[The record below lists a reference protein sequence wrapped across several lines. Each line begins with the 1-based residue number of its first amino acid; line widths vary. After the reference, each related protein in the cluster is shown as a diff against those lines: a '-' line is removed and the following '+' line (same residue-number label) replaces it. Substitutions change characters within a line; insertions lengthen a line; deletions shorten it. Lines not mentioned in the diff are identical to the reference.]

1 MTTINL
7 NAQENADA
15 RKITI
20 TNALI
25 WTLFNIIIFL
35 ITYYA
40 APSLLSN
47 ATYGILSFAIS
58 IGLAI
63 YFIKDIRAKIGGYW
77 SFRTALKYIFLLF
90 FVQMALTMVFSIVF
104 GKWIEPSYTEVRLEE
119 ARNQA
124 VERAEQMTSDQDK
137 VDEMIAQSEKWSKML
152 IDPDLKSFTV
162 LLAISA
168 IFYFIGALIFAAIFK
183 RNPPI
188 FAPIE
193 EE

>member
-1 MTTINL
+1 MTTTNL
-7 NAQENADA
+7 NTEEKANA
-15 RKITI
+15 RKATI

-25 WTLFNIIIFL
+25 WTFINIVIFL
-35 ITYYA
+35 VIYYA

-47 ATYGILSFAIS
+47 AAYGIVSFAIS
-58 IGLAI
+58 IALAI
-63 YFIKDIRAKIGGYW
+63 YFIRDIRTKIGGYW

-90 FVQMALTMVFSIVF
+90 FVQMALTMGFSTAF
-104 GKWIEPSYTEVRLEE
+104 GKWIEPSYTDTRLEQ

-124 VERAEQMTSDQDK
+124 VEQAEQMSSDQDK
-137 VDEMIAQSEKWSKML
+137 VDEMIAQSEKWSKMF

-162 LLAISA
+162 LLGILA

-183 RNPPI
+183 RNPPV
-188 FAPIE
+188 FAPVE